1 MDGFILVDKPKGMT
15 SLTVCNKIKYMLG
28 LNKCGHSGTLDPNTT
43 GILVVAC
50 NRATK
55 LLKLINEHDKEYIA
69 TISFGYD
76 SDTLDIDGKITNDI
90 DMNFSEADL
99 NKAIE
104 KLVKEEEQIPPMTSA
119 IKINGK
125 KLYEY
130 QRKGIEIEVKPRK
143 TKIYNYEILSNLRCV
158 DGHLEFDILLN
169 VAKGFYVR
177 SFARDLGKLLGG
189 CAILKELRRTK
200 AGEFNVSD
208 SKELDKLI
216 ATDIKSIQDVFK
228 LPTLEVNDYIKGLV
242 LNGVVLDERQIEI
255 DEPFYVTNKCDIIA
269 IYEVVE
275 PKKYKPIIIFK

>member
-15 SLTVCNKIKYMLG
+15 SLSVCNKIKYMLN

-76 SDTLDIDGKITNDI
+76 SDTLDIDGNITADI
-90 DMNFSEADL
+90 LMNFTMDDL
-99 NKAIE
+99 KQ
-104 KLVKEEEQIPPMTSA
+104 KVEEISKSCEQIPPMTSA

-130 QRKGIEIEVKPRK
+130 QRKGIEIELKPRK
-143 TKIYNYEILSNLRCV
+143 TKIYNYEILSELRNV
-158 DGHLEFDILLN
+158 NGHLEFDILLN

-200 AGEFNVSD
+200 AGNFNVSD
-208 SKELDKLI
+208 SKLLNEI
-216 ATDIKSIQDVFK
+216 TSSDIKKITEIFK
-228 LPTLEVNDYIKGLV
+228 MPSLEVNDYIKGLV
-242 LNGVVLDERQIEI
+242 LNGVVLDERQIDI
-255 DEPFYVTNKCDIIA
+255 DVPFYVTNNCDIIA